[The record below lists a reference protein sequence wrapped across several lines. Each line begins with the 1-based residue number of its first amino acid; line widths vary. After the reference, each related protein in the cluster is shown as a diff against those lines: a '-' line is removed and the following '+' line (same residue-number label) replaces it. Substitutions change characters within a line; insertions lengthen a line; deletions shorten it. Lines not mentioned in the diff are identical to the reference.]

1 MDSDIEE
8 TTFGWAA
15 GEPADVPDC
24 TLAELVEATARTRPD
39 AVAVVHGSAELTYG
53 ELDRA
58 AAALAA
64 RLTAAGA
71 GPEVAVGVC
80 VSRTPRLIVAL
91 LAVLKSGAYYVPL
104 DPELPAARLALIAGD
119 AAPVACV
126 VDASTRSRLPEGGWQ
141 LIDAADTAGSG
152 PGPTPARPDQL
163 AYVIYTSGSTGRPK
177 GVCVEHRCAVDLV
190 VGSARAYRAGPD
202 DRILAYASIGFDI
215 SVAEIFPTL
224 TVGATLI
231 LADEQ
236 DRLSPDR
243 LQALL
248 QQHRVTVAEVPPS
261 MLGLLDPAALPA
273 LKLMV
278 VGGEAPSARQIAR
291 WVAAGPRV
299 LNAYGPTEATVTATL
314 MECTADETV
323 SVPIGRPMDNH
334 RVYVLDEAGALVAP
348 GEPGELWISGPGV
361 ARGYLHL
368 SELTD
373 ERFRPDPFT
382 PGARMYG
389 TGDRGRLNPDGTL
402 QFLGRVDG
410 QLNVRGF
417 RIESGD
423 VEARLRAHPEVR
435 AAAVATHGA
444 ADDIRLVG
452 YVVAAARTPVAADL
466 AAWCVQGLPAAF
478 VPSAFVVLGALPLD
492 ANGKVD
498 RAALPAP
505 AADAHRPIAVARTEA
520 EARML
525 AVWAD
530 LLPGARIGVD
540 DDFFALGGHSLLAMR
555 LLARVRR
562 DFGVALAPAA
572 IYRHRS
578 VAALAAEIEAATPRA
593 EAGPIAGPTD
603 APAVLSYGQRQLWFV
618 DRLNPEQ
625 PTYNLP
631 LGLRLHGELNPAV
644 LAEALGDVAARHET
658 LRCSITM
665 TGDQPVALIAAPG
678 PVELPVEDLR
688 GLPDAED
695 TLEKLADTD
704 ANAPFTLAEG
714 PLWRARL
721 IRLADADWALVLVL
735 HHAIADGW
743 SLSLFLEELGGHYTD
758 RLAGSTTP
766 SAPPAVRYR
775 DFAAWQQRRLGGTEG
790 FAARDF
796 WRAALDGAPAAL
808 DLPADRARPLL
819 QTHTPDR
826 IRQALPAVLAQRV
839 RDLAA
844 THRVTPFVVLLTLF
858 QVLLSRLA
866 GAEDLVIACPVA
878 GRSEPELEELIGLFV
893 NTVPVR
899 ADLSGDPTL
908 AQLFAR
914 TDAAA
919 LAAFGHAELPFS
931 LIVEA
936 VRPPR
941 DLRRAPL
948 AQVAF
953 NLLNYPAE
961 RLALPGV
968 TTAELPIEPPGALLD
983 LTLYV
988 HEAGRDLRL
997 EVVYNRDLFDRA
1009 RIEALLAQYVLLIE
1023 QAEGGTRAGRLS
1035 LVPPTA
1041 RRVLPDPAAPLTAYA
1056 GPTVVDRFHDQARH
1070 TPDAPAVEGH
1080 DVNLTYA
1087 QLDAAS
1093 DRVAAHLAAHGVR
1106 AGALVAVPA
1115 VRAGRLAVALL
1126 GIVKAGAVAC
1136 LLDASHPAPRLA
1148 GMLARVR
1155 PHAWLAVD
1163 ETPPP
1168 AAITAFLRGA
1178 GLACEETVP
1187 GILAAPAA
1195 GPVPA
1200 PPALDDPAYV
1210 LFTSGSTGHPNAV
1223 VATHRPLAHF
1233 TGWYASRFGLGP
1245 QDRFAVA
1252 SGVAHDP
1259 VLRDIIVALCVG
1271 ATVCVPAPDVHRA
1284 PDELLRWLRT
1294 RRVTV
1299 LHAPPQLARLLAA
1312 ADGALPALRLLAT
1325 GGDVLRSADV
1335 PALAATAPDADL
1347 VAFYGATETPQAVGW
1362 QRVADDPGRPQV
1374 PLGTGVDAAQLLVV
1388 DRHGHPAGV
1397 GELGE
1402 IVVRSP
1408 HLALGYLGDPAATA
1422 ARFMDQA
1429 LDAARTRRGYRTGD
1443 LGRYLPDGRVEF
1455 AGRRDAQVKVRGHR
1469 VEPGEV
1475 AAVLE
1480 RHPGVRQALVVAFD
1494 AADDGKRLAAYVVP
1508 RDGAR
1513 PHPDD
1518 LRRHLTAALPPYAI
1532 PATLV
1537 LIAAVPLGP
1546 NGKLDRAALPLPQP
1560 RTAVHQPPRS
1570 RAEQAVAPVWR
1581 DVLGTAAPGLDDN
1594 FFDLG
1599 GSSLHLVK
1607 VQRRLTAVLGRP
1619 VAVVDLF
1626 RYPTVRGLAAHL
1638 GDTPLTS
1645 RDTGA
1650 ALRVARRTDLRRAG
1664 QAHRA
1669 HQAADRR
1676 QTGQR

>member
-1 MDSDIEE
+1 MDSDI
-8 TTFGWAA
+8 FGWAA
-15 GEPADVPDC
+15 GAPADLPDC
-24 TLAELVEATARTRPD
+24 SLAELVAAAASTRPD
-39 AVAVVHGSAELTYG
+39 AVAVVHGSTALTYG
-53 ELDRA
+53 ELDRS

-64 RLTAAGA
+64 SLTAAGA
-71 GPEVAVGVC
+71 GAEVAVGVC
-80 VSRTPRLIVAL
+80 VSRTPQLIVAL

-119 AAPVACV
+119 AEPVACIM
-126 VDASTRSRLPEGGWQ
+126 DAATRSRLPEGGWR
-141 LIDAADTAGSG
+141 LIDAADTGACG
-152 PGPTPARPDQL
+152 PAPAPARPEQL

-177 GVCVEHRCAVDLV
+177 GVCVEHRSVVDLV
-190 VGSARAYRAGPD
+190 LGSARAYRIGPD

-215 SVAEIFPTL
+215 SVAEIFPAL
-224 TVGATLI
+224 AVGATLV

-236 DRLSPDR
+236 DRLAPDR

-248 QQHRVTVAEVPPS
+248 HRQRVTVAEVPPS
-261 MLGLLDPAALPA
+261 LLGLLDPAALPA
-273 LKLMV
+273 LKLMI
-278 VGGEAPSARQIAR
+278 VGGEAPSAAQIAR

-299 LNAYGPTEATVTATL
+299 LNAYGPTETTVTATL
-314 MECTADETV
+314 MECTADAAG

-334 RVYVLDEAGALVAP
+334 RVYVLDEAGAPVAA

-368 SELTD
+368 RELTA
-373 ERFRPDPFT
+373 ERFRSDPFVA
-382 PGARMYG
+382 GARMYG

-417 RIESGD
+417 RIEPGD

-435 AAAVATHGA
+435 AAAVATHGTG
-444 ADDIRLVG
+444 DDVRLVG
-452 YVVAAARTPVAADL
+452 YVVANGRTPADADL
-466 AAWCVQGLPAAF
+466 AAWCAHGLPAAF
-478 VPSAFVVLGALPLD
+478 VPSAFVGLGALPLD

-505 AADAHRPIAVARTEA
+505 AADTRRPIVAARTGT
-520 EARML
+520 EARL
-525 AVWAD
+525 LVAWAD

-562 DFGVALAPAA
+562 DFGVALDPAA
-572 IYRHRS
+572 IHRHRS
-578 VAALAAEIEAATPRA
+578 VATLAAEIDAAAPRA
-593 EAGPIAGPTD
+593 EADPIAGPAD
-603 APAVLSYGQRQLWFV
+603 APAALSYGQRQLWFV
-618 DRLNPEQ
+618 DRLNPDQ
-625 PTYNLP
+625 ATYNLP
-631 LGLRLHGELNPAV
+631 VGLRLHGELDPAA
-644 LAEALGDVAARHET
+644 LAGALGDVAERHET
-658 LRCSITM
+658 LRCSIAM
-665 TGDQPVALIAAPG
+665 AGDQPVAVVAAPG

-688 GLPDAED
+688 GLPDAEQI
-695 TLEKLADTD
+695 LAKLADTD
-704 ANAPFTLAEG
+704 ANAPFALADG

-721 IRLADADWALVLVL
+721 IRLADAEWALVLVL

-743 SLSLFLEELGGHYTD
+743 SLSLLLTELGDRYAD
-758 RLAGSTTP
+758 RLAGAP
-766 SAPPAVRYR
+766 SPGAPTAARYR
-775 DFAAWQQRRLGGTEG
+775 DFAAWQQRRLAGTEG
-790 FAARDF
+790 AAARDF
-796 WRAALDGAPAAL
+796 WRTALAGAPAAL

-819 QTHTPDR
+819 QTHTPGR
-826 IRQALPAVLAQRV
+826 VRQALPGALTQRV

-844 THRVTPFVVLLTLF
+844 GHRVTPFVVLLSLF
-858 QVLLSRLA
+858 QVLLARLA
-866 GAEDLVIACPVA
+866 GTEDLVVACPVA
-878 GRSEPELEELIGLFV
+878 GRGEPELEELIGLFV

-908 AQLFAR
+908 AQLFER
-914 TDAAA
+914 TGAAA

-936 VRPPR
+936 VRPDR

-961 RLALPGV
+961 RLALAGV
-968 TTAELPIEPPGALLD
+968 RTAELPIEPPGALLD

-1009 RIEALLAQYVLLIE
+1009 RIEAMLAQYVLLIE
-1023 QAEGGTRAGRLS
+1023 QAEGGARAGRLS
-1035 LVPPTA
+1035 LVPPAA

-1056 GPTVVDRFHDQARH
+1056 GPTVVDRFRDQARH
-1070 TPDAPAVEGH
+1070 APDAPAVEGH
-1080 DVNLTYA
+1080 DITLTYA
-1087 QLDAAS
+1087 QLDAAT

-1106 AGALVAVPA
+1106 AGDLVAVPA

-1163 ETPPP
+1163 DTPPP

-1178 GLACEETVP
+1178 ALACAATVP
-1187 GILAAPAA
+1187 GILAAPPA
-1195 GPVPA
+1195 GPVPNT
-1200 PPALDDPAYV
+1200 PALDDPAYV

-1233 TGWYASRFGLGP
+1233 TGWYARRFGLGP
-1245 QDRFAVA
+1245 ADRFAVA

-1259 VLRDIIVALCVG
+1259 VLRDIVVALCVG
-1271 ATVCVPAPDVHRA
+1271 ATVCVPAPEVHRA

-1299 LHAPPQLARLLAA
+1299 LHVPPQLARLLAA

-1325 GGDVLRSADV
+1325 GGDVLRGADV
-1335 PALAATAPDADL
+1335 PALVGTAPGAEL

-1362 QRVADDPGRPQV
+1362 QRVADDPGRTQV

-1388 DRHGHPAGV
+1388 DCHGKPAGV

-1422 ARFMDQA
+1422 AKFGTQA
-1429 LDAARTRRGYRTGD
+1429 LEAGHARRGYRTGD
-1443 LGRYLPDGRVEF
+1443 LGRYLSDGRVEF

-1475 AAVLE
+1475 AAVLD
-1480 RHPGVRQALVVAFD
+1480 RHPGVRQAIVVAVD

-1518 LRRHLTAALPPYAI
+1518 LRRHLAAALPPYAI
-1532 PATLV
+1532 PVSVV
-1537 LIAAVPLGP
+1537 LIATVPLGP
-1546 NGKLDRAALPLPQP
+1546 NGKLDRAALPVPQP
-1560 RTAVHQPPRS
+1560 RTAGHQPPRS
-1570 RAEQAVAPVWR
+1570 RAEQAVAQVWR

-1599 GSSLHLVK
+1599 GSSLHLIK
-1607 VQRRLTAVLGRP
+1607 VQRRLTAALDRP

-1650 ALRVARRTDLRRAG
+1650 AHRAARRSDLRRAG
-1664 QAHRA
+1664 RAHRA
-1669 HQAADRR
+1669 HQAADQR
-1676 QTGQR
+1676 QTGTR

>member
-1 MDSDIEE
+1 MDSEIEE

-58 AAALAA
+58 AGALAA

-80 VSRTPRLIVAL
+80 VSRTPGLIVAL

-126 VDASTRSRLPEGGWQ
+126 VDASTRSRLPAGGWQ
-141 LIDAADTAGSG
+141 LIDAAGTADTGG
-152 PGPTPARPDQL
+152 PGRTPARPDQL

-177 GVCVEHRCAVDLV
+177 GVCVEHRSAVDLV
-190 VGSARAYRAGPD
+190 VGSARAYRAGPG

-215 SVAEIFPTL
+215 SVAEIFPAL
-224 TVGATLI
+224 AVGATLI

-261 MLGLLDPAALPA
+261 MLGLLDPALLPA
-273 LKLMV
+273 LKLMI
-278 VGGEAPSARQIAR
+278 VGGEAPSPRQIAR
-291 WVAAGPRV
+291 WVAAGARV
-299 LNAYGPTEATVTATL
+299 LNAYGPTETTVTATL
-314 MECTADETV
+314 MECTADETG

-334 RVYVLDEAGALVAP
+334 RVYVLDEAGALVVP

-368 SELTD
+368 SELTA
-373 ERFRPDPFT
+373 ERFRTDPFT

-417 RIESGD
+417 RIEPGD

-435 AAAVATHGA
+435 AAAVATHGV
-444 ADDIRLVG
+444 ADDVRLVG
-452 YVVAAARTPVAADL
+452 YVVAAARTPESADL
-466 AAWCVQGLPAAF
+466 AVWCGQGLPAAF
-478 VPSAFVVLGALPLD
+478 VPSAFVVLDALPLD

-505 AADAHRPIAVARTEA
+505 AADAHRPIAAARTHT
-520 EARML
+520 EARLL

-572 IYRHRS
+572 VYRHRS
-578 VAALAAEIEAATPRA
+578 VVALAAEIEAATPRA
-593 EAGPIAGPTD
+593 EAGPIAGAAD

-618 DRLNPEQ
+618 DRLNPRQ
-625 PTYNLP
+625 ATYNLP
-631 LGLRLHGELNPAV
+631 LGLRLHGELDPAV
-644 LAEALGDVAARHET
+644 LAEALGDVAERHET
-658 LRCSITM
+658 LRCSIAM
-665 TGDQPVALIAAPG
+665 TGDQTVALIAAPG
-678 PVELPVEDLR
+678 PVDLPVEDLR

-704 ANAPFTLAEG
+704 ANAPFTLADG

-721 IRLADADWALVLVL
+721 IRLADAEWALVLVL

-743 SLSLFLEELGGHYTD
+743 SLSLFLEELGRHYTD
-758 RLAGSTTP
+758 RLAGCTTL

-775 DFAAWQQRRLGGTEG
+775 DFAAWQQRRLGGTVG
-790 FAARDF
+790 SAARDF

-826 IRQALPAVLAQRV
+826 VRQALPAALTQRV

-844 THRVTPFVVLLTLF
+844 AHRVTPFVVLLTLF

-866 GAEDLVIACPVA
+866 GTEDLVIACPVA

-968 TTAELPIEPPGALLD
+968 STAELP
-983 LTLYV
+983 
-988 HEAGRDLRL
+988 
-997 EVVYNRDLFDRA
+997 
-1009 RIEALLAQYVLLIE
+1009 
-1023 QAEGGTRAGRLS
+1023 
-1035 LVPPTA
+1035 
-1041 RRVLPDPAAPLTAYA
+1041 
-1056 GPTVVDRFHDQARH
+1056 
-1070 TPDAPAVEGH
+1070 
-1080 DVNLTYA
+1080 
-1087 QLDAAS
+1087 
-1093 DRVAAHLAAHGVR
+1093 
-1106 AGALVAVPA
+1106 
-1115 VRAGRLAVALL
+1115 
-1126 GIVKAGAVAC
+1126 
-1136 LLDASHPAPRLA
+1136 
-1148 GMLARVR
+1148 
-1155 PHAWLAVD
+1155 
-1163 ETPPP
+1163 
-1168 AAITAFLRGA
+1168 
-1178 GLACEETVP
+1178 
-1187 GILAAPAA
+1187 
-1195 GPVPA
+1195 
-1200 PPALDDPAYV
+1200 
-1210 LFTSGSTGHPNAV
+1210 
-1223 VATHRPLAHF
+1223 
-1233 TGWYASRFGLGP
+1233 
-1245 QDRFAVA
+1245 
-1252 SGVAHDP
+1252 
-1259 VLRDIIVALCVG
+1259 
-1271 ATVCVPAPDVHRA
+1271 
-1284 PDELLRWLRT
+1284 
-1294 RRVTV
+1294 
-1299 LHAPPQLARLLAA
+1299 
-1312 ADGALPALRLLAT
+1312 
-1325 GGDVLRSADV
+1325 
-1335 PALAATAPDADL
+1335 
-1347 VAFYGATETPQAVGW
+1347 
-1362 QRVADDPGRPQV
+1362 
-1374 PLGTGVDAAQLLVV
+1374 
-1388 DRHGHPAGV
+1388 
-1397 GELGE
+1397 
-1402 IVVRSP
+1402 
-1408 HLALGYLGDPAATA
+1408 
-1422 ARFMDQA
+1422 
-1429 LDAARTRRGYRTGD
+1429 
-1443 LGRYLPDGRVEF
+1443 
-1455 AGRRDAQVKVRGHR
+1455 
-1469 VEPGEV
+1469 
-1475 AAVLE
+1475 
-1480 RHPGVRQALVVAFD
+1480 
-1494 AADDGKRLAAYVVP
+1494 
-1508 RDGAR
+1508 
-1513 PHPDD
+1513 
-1518 LRRHLTAALPPYAI
+1518 
-1532 PATLV
+1532 
-1537 LIAAVPLGP
+1537 
-1546 NGKLDRAALPLPQP
+1546 
-1560 RTAVHQPPRS
+1560 
-1570 RAEQAVAPVWR
+1570 
-1581 DVLGTAAPGLDDN
+1581 
-1594 FFDLG
+1594 
-1599 GSSLHLVK
+1599 
-1607 VQRRLTAVLGRP
+1607 
-1619 VAVVDLF
+1619 
-1626 RYPTVRGLAAHL
+1626 
-1638 GDTPLTS
+1638 
-1645 RDTGA
+1645 
-1650 ALRVARRTDLRRAG
+1650 
-1664 QAHRA
+1664 
-1669 HQAADRR
+1669 
-1676 QTGQR
+1676 